1 MIQNFDRWSKKVTN
15 FPFVCFQV
23 TPYRCIVSK
32 TLNSKWSIEPHKLSS
47 RDNFS
52 SLNFQLANDF
62 TSEKK
67 RLIDTRD
74 KRNDICYKFVAEN
87 SHFSDCIKEEHRV
100 SGSCEFENWSD
111 QNDGHETCFAHL
123 WKRITGS
130 LPVNY
135 NNSSFMQSGYED
147 LIAGS

>member
-1 MIQNFDRWSKKVTN
+1 MIKESYKFS
-15 FPFVCFQV
+15 FCLFSSI
-23 TPYRCIVSK
+23 PYRCIVSK
-32 TLNSKWSIEPHKLSS
+32 TLNSKWSIELHKLSS

-100 SGSCEFENWSD
+100 SGSCEFENWLD